1 MFLVWL
7 GELIT
12 ENGIGNG
19 ISLIIFG
26 GIVAGM
32 PGLLNQVFN
41 STIGIFGLL
50 LVTVVAVGL
59 VASIVWMQ
67 EAIAQGAC
75 AVRQERVPRR
85 ARCTGS
91 PGRAISRCG

>member
-1 MFLVWL
+1 MTAGTMFLVWL

-32 PGLLNQVFN
+32 PTLLPSITSSDLGLAG
-41 STIGIFGLL
+41 IGILFL
-50 LVTVVAVGL
+50 LVIGL
-59 VASIVWMQ
+59 VALIVFLR
-67 EAIAQGAC
+67 GA
-75 AVRQERVPRR
+75 ATRSRPVR
-85 ARCTGS
+85 A
-91 PGRAISRCG
+91 